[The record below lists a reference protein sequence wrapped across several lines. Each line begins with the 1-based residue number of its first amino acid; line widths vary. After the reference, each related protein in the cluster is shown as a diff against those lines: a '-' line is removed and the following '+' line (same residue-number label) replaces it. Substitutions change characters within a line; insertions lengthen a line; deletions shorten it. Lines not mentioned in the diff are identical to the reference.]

1 MLLDVVTRLLPEA
14 LVMELEALHPQ
25 LLAFSGHRSIWLD
38 DDGQLWH
45 AEPDE
50 MLEDLGHVYV
60 GTFFQPLLEDLAIA
74 VSKAYPKPMRPL
86 GRVMP
91 PQAAVAAAEQAATA

>member
-1 MLLDVVTRLLPEA
+1 MLLDVVTRMLPES
-14 LVMELEALHPQ
+14 LITELHALHPQ

-38 DDGQLWH
+38 GEGRLWH

-60 GTFFQPLLEDLAIA
+60 GTFFRPALEDLAIA
-74 VSKAYPKPMRPL
+74 VSKAAPAKREPL
-86 GRVMP
+86 GRAVP
-91 PQAAVAAAEQAATA
+91 PMGVGVTEAAAVV